1 MKSRASYFGYI
12 FFILIQV
19 VLFIGTVVASEA
31 TTDDDWRHFY
41 DISWS
46 DKPSE
51 DIRYAKQLGN
61 DYIVVNPSLS
71 GREYHKN
78 PDCAGLKFYLAD
90 PYWYPQ
96 VLSGHSRD
104 IDTTKPI
111 SDTARDF
118 YNQHMVWK
126 GTDRFPNNLAT
137 GHYSG
142 GISSAYAIVWDFQQ
156 QAVIDEVVER
166 IIRTIKKYENRD
178 LPFTFGGYIL
188 DEPKLSGEFFMVNEQ
203 GSNQSV
209 PLSHWTGK
217 DSGLTHDTIT
227 HEYSTYTEGRAAFY
241 KQLFRRTR
249 QEWPGM
255 KVVMEQH
262 DIYKDWIEEIKD
274 RADSEEL
281 MADALF
287 QKDAGTAFVDNEQSF
302 DSGLI
307 TRNSVGIT
315 QQDEQGD
322 YSNRLYAAKAA
333 VNGAWYNW
341 FCGTGNTS
349 DFRGITKVPA
359 RLKLIRCL
367 PNWDNLNS
375 VSLYDREWNGEV
387 YQSTKSYASSDIIY
401 SRHPKSGKVFAV
413 FLTPSGVVKL
423 NADETV
429 TSVRCTNSFFVESG
443 DGSDDVT
450 VVGDE
455 IRLENKDQV
464 GRGYIFTVSSDAV
477 GNTITTGTETGGTSG
492 RETSD
497 GMKDTT
503 EVSGTDY
510 PGGEVRK
517 IAYTSQTMK
526 EKGVFARMPTDQQT
540 GGTSVWQQVPLRTAA
555 QKAAGLFGGE
565 GMQNLYSISY
575 SYTNPNIVYMCNDV
589 AQILKST
596 DGGIN
601 WAFSHNGFLA
611 RAALSVAVSPL
622 NENLVFAAGA
632 IMSASLQTVSPAD
645 GIYRT
650 VDGGKNWQQV
660 LATGYYKRFNGGTHF
675 AFANSG
681 VVYAATFDKG
691 LVKSTDNGST
701 WATIWNPG
709 DELVDI
715 KTHPTNQNILFVVR
729 PYGLW
734 KVTDNNGSVT
744 ATRIGAGLP
753 RNPASMVVDQQNP
766 NNVYAT
772 VYQYGVYKSTDGGV
786 SFSSSNTGIT
796 AANEKEATSIA
807 ISPVDGNYLYVYYG
821 LSPDDF
827 YYSHDGG
834 ATWQKPVSMD
844 ERNVDG
850 YVSGSQVDPTTNT
863 RAGWG
868 TGPIAAHPKDKNIAL
883 ATGSFYHIKR
893 TTDGGVN
900 WKYSNSGYTG
910 GALGTGGSEFGWDLK
925 NPDRFAFFLVDYNSY
940 LTEDNGSTF
949 RPMRTLPYKG
959 LESTNAGAIDSSTGL
974 IITAVGG
981 WEEQILAKST
991 DNGVSWK
998 HIPTDDAGNSTL
1010 SNYTFIGFH
1019 PQNPNIIY
1027 AQRFKGTRNPSTQAI
1042 SWKMLSYPVKAI
1054 FKGNGDHVYSFYDKT
1069 IYKSTDAG
1077 TTWAVH
1083 STLPNPE
1090 TSAAIYMIAID
1101 PTNENRMYAAVLT
1114 NGIYIWNGT
1123 TWIKKGVSD
1132 GFTKDRFGKWNTLAV
1147 AVDPRSPNVVYAGN
1161 ASPSLGQSNGI
1172 FRSTDYGATWQNISY
1187 NLGPE
1192 FNAFG
1197 IGVNPH
1203 NGYVYLGSY
1212 HGTWKLPPPYGTNS
1226 VDTISP
1232 TITITGPTSGA
1243 TYATTNNTLNL
1254 SGSAS
1259 DDTGIS
1265 TITWSNN
1272 KGGGGA
1278 ASGTTNWSVSGI
1290 TLVSGDNLITV
1301 TARDAAGNTGTDT
1314 ITVTYT
1320 PGKAPQVA
1328 TGAFYTFDE
1337 GKGTIAADT
1346 SGNGNDGTINGAA
1359 WTTGKN
1365 GSGLRFNGVDNYVS
1379 IPPMNFNEISI
1390 SAWFYK
1396 NANDTV
1402 NADAIFGGWKQ
1413 NANAQNEEG
1422 LELRFYNGRPDTL
1435 QFGVIT
1441 QNSSGVRREGF
1452 ATYNLGNSVGKWY
1465 HVTGT
1470 YTKATGEQKLYVNG
1484 QLVNTQNHPAGNTV
1498 VPLTYYP
1505 DMRIGYSRA
1514 DNGYFNGVIDDV
1526 RIYNRALSSQDV
1538 STIYSGNI

>member
-1 MKSRASYFGYI
+1 
-12 FFILIQV
+12 
-19 VLFIGTVVASEA
+19 
-31 TTDDDWRHFY
+31 
-41 DISWS
+41 
-46 DKPSE
+46 
-51 DIRYAKQLGN
+51 
-61 DYIVVNPSLS
+61 
-71 GREYHKN
+71 
-78 PDCAGLKFYLAD
+78 
-90 PYWYPQ
+90 
-96 VLSGHSRD
+96 
-104 IDTTKPI
+104 
-111 SDTARDF
+111 
-118 YNQHMVWK
+118 
-126 GTDRFPNNLAT
+126 
-137 GHYSG
+137 
-142 GISSAYAIVWDFQQ
+142 
-156 QAVIDEVVER
+156 
-166 IIRTIKKYENRD
+166 
-178 LPFTFGGYIL
+178 
-188 DEPKLSGEFFMVNEQ
+188 
-203 GSNQSV
+203 
-209 PLSHWTGK
+209 
-217 DSGLTHDTIT
+217 
-227 HEYSTYTEGRAAFY
+227 
-241 KQLFRRTR
+241 
-249 QEWPGM
+249 
-255 KVVMEQH
+255 
-262 DIYKDWIEEIKD
+262 
-274 RADSEEL
+274 
-281 MADALF
+281 
-287 QKDAGTAFVDNEQSF
+287 
-302 DSGLI
+302 
-307 TRNSVGIT
+307 
-315 QQDEQGD
+315 
-322 YSNRLYAAKAA
+322 
-333 VNGAWYNW
+333 
-341 FCGTGNTS
+341 
-349 DFRGITKVPA
+349 
-359 RLKLIRCL
+359 
-367 PNWDNLNS
+367 
-375 VSLYDREWNGEV
+375 
-387 YQSTKSYASSDIIY
+387 
-401 SRHPKSGKVFAV
+401 
-413 FLTPSGVVKL
+413 
-423 NADETV
+423 
-429 TSVRCTNSFFVESG
+429 
-443 DGSDDVT
+443 
-450 VVGDE
+450 
-455 IRLENKDQV
+455 
-464 GRGYIFTVSSDAV
+464 
-477 GNTITTGTETGGTSG
+477 
-492 RETSD
+492 
-497 GMKDTT
+497 
-503 EVSGTDY
+503 
-510 PGGEVRK
+510 
-517 IAYTSQTMK
+517 
-526 EKGVFARMPTDQQT
+526 
-540 GGTSVWQQVPLRTAA
+540 
-555 QKAAGLFGGE
+555 
-565 GMQNLYSISY
+565 
-575 SYTNPNIVYMCNDV
+575 
-589 AQILKST
+589 
-596 DGGIN
+596 
-601 WAFSHNGFLA
+601 
-611 RAALSVAVSPL
+611 
-622 NENLVFAAGA
+622 
-632 IMSASLQTVSPAD
+632 
-645 GIYRT
+645 
-650 VDGGKNWQQV
+650 
-660 LATGYYKRFNGGTHF
+660 
-675 AFANSG
+675 
-681 VVYAATFDKG
+681 
-691 LVKSTDNGST
+691 
-701 WATIWNPG
+701 
-709 DELVDI
+709 
-715 KTHPTNQNILFVVR
+715 
-729 PYGLW
+729 
-734 KVTDNNGSVT
+734 
-744 ATRIGAGLP
+744 
-753 RNPASMVVDQQNP
+753 MVVDQQNP

-772 VYQYGVYKSTDGGV
+772 VYQYGVYKSTDGGMN
-786 SFSSSNTGIT
+786 FSPINNGFNE
-796 AANEKEATSIA
+796 AAGKETTSIA
-807 ISPVDGNYLYVYYG
+807 ISPVDGSYLYVYFQNTTH
-821 LSPDDF
+821 L
-827 YYSHDGG
+827 YYSNNGG
-834 ATWQKPVSMD
+834 SNWIRPSSMD
-844 ERNVDG
+844 EKNAYG
-850 YVSGSQVDPTTNT
+850 YVSGSQTDPNIPSQ
-863 RAGWG
+863 AGWA

-883 ATGSFYHIKR
+883 AAGSFYHIKR
-893 TTDGGVN
+893 TTDGGRN

-910 GALGTGGSEFGWDLK
+910 GALGTGGSGFSWDLK
-925 NPDRFAFFLVDYNSY
+925 NPDRFAFFLMDYGGY
-940 LTEDNGSTF
+940 LTEDNGSVF
-949 RPMRTLPYKG
+949 KSMRAISYKG

-1161 ASPSLGQSNGI
+1161 VSPSLGQSNGI

-1320 PGKAPQVA
+1320 PGKTPQITTGAFYTFDEGKGTIAADTSGNGNDGTINGAAWTTGKNGSGLRFNGIDNCVSIPPMNFDEISISAWFYKNANDTVNADAIFGGWKQNANAQNEEGLELRFYNGRPDTLQFGVITQNSSGVRREGFATYNLGNSVGKWYHVTGTYTKATGEQKLYVNGQLVNTQNHPAGNTVVPLTYYPDMRIGYSRADNGYFNGVIDDVRIYNRALSNQEVINIYNSVPGDTPQVTTGSATNITTNAATLNGTVNANGLSTTVWFQYGATSGSYGSTTSAQTVGGTSSTPASASINGLSAGVKYYYRIVAQNSVGTSYGTEQSLTTAASTNGGTTTGATGAFYTFDEGKGTIAADTSGNGNDGTINGAVWTTGKNGSGLRFNGVDNYVSIPPMNFNEISISAWFYKNANDTVNADAIFGGWKQNANAQNEEGLELRFYNGRPDTLQFGVITQNSSGVRREGFATYNLGNSVGKWYHVTGTYTKATGEQKLYVNGQLMNTQNHPAGNTVVPLTYYPDMRIGYSRADNGYFNGVIDDVRIYNRALSNQEVINIYNSVPGDTPQVTTGSATNITTNAATLNGTVNANGLSTTVWFQYGATSGSYGSTTSAQTVGGTSSTPASASINGLSAGVKYYYRIVAQNSVGTSYGTEQSLTTAASTNGGTTTGA

-1379 IPPMNFNEISI
+1379 IPPMNFDEISI